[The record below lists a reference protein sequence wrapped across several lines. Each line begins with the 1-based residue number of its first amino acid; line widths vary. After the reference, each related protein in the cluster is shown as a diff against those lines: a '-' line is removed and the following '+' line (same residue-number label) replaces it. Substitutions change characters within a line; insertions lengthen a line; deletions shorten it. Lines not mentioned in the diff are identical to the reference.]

1 MKFRLLLSLS
11 VLGMVGAGMV
21 GSACAEDDV
30 YVDLSV
36 LNSLQAA
43 APAAVVQPLFPDVKN
58 APAPKKPRAVKRKK
72 AEKRQEV
79 KLQKVKAEAKKAED
93 KVEVKAEA
101 APQPD
106 KTETP
111 VTETVPAADGAKN
124 NLDTLRQ
131 AILTGQLQPGE
142 RLMEIHLADKLGVSR
157 TPIREA
163 IRKLELEGLVTMIP
177 RKGAEVARI
186 TEKNLKDVLEV
197 RRALDALCA
206 ELACDRITNEE
217 KSKLKEACN
226 AFEEATRTKDARV
239 IAQAD
244 VALHDIIVEAT
255 GNDRLIQLIHN
266 LSQQM
271 YRYRFEYIKDES
283 QHDTLTKEHRVIYE
297 SIINN
302 DKETAARAAKL
313 HIDNQEASILRQIRE
328 ENAAQEKK
336 NKGSF

>member
-111 VTETVPAADGAKN
+111 VTEAVPTADGAKN

-131 AILTGQLQPGE
+131 AIAENSIRKEPVATETSAAKTAVSAEMPADASHLVETAVVPVENTAVVVDDKSGKSLSEVLNNNVPEETPPEPEKVSNAIKFDAESAELTE
-142 RLMEIHLADKLGVSR
+142 ADKQQIDAIMAGFEDAVNHKVAITAYNLDDGKEVFYRKKQSLDR
-157 TPIREA
+157 AIA
-163 IRKLELEGLVTMIP
+163 IRSYLLSKGYKNYSIKVINIPAGDERVNTVDVVEL
-177 RKGAEVARI
+177 R
-186 TEKNLKDVLEV
+186 
-197 RRALDALCA
+197 
-206 ELACDRITNEE
+206 
-217 KSKLKEACN
+217 
-226 AFEEATRTKDARV
+226 
-239 IAQAD
+239 
-244 VALHDIIVEAT
+244 
-255 GNDRLIQLIHN
+255 
-266 LSQQM
+266 
-271 YRYRFEYIKDES
+271 
-283 QHDTLTKEHRVIYE
+283 
-297 SIINN
+297 
-302 DKETAARAAKL
+302 
-313 HIDNQEASILRQIRE
+313 
-328 ENAAQEKK
+328 
-336 NKGSF
+336 

>member
-124 NLDTLRQ
+124 SLDTLRQ
-131 AILTGQLQPGE
+131 AIAENSIRKEPVATETSAAKTAVSAEMPADASHLVETAVVPVENTAVVVDDKSGESLSEVLNNNVPEETPPEPEKVSNAIKFDAESAELTV
-142 RLMEIHLADKLGVSR
+142 ADKQQIDAIMAGFEDAVNHKVAITAYNLDDGKEVFYRKKQSLDR
-157 TPIREA
+157 AIA
-163 IRKLELEGLVTMIP
+163 IRSYLLSKGYKNYSIKVINIPAGDERVNTVDVVEL
-177 RKGAEVARI
+177 R
-186 TEKNLKDVLEV
+186 
-197 RRALDALCA
+197 
-206 ELACDRITNEE
+206 
-217 KSKLKEACN
+217 
-226 AFEEATRTKDARV
+226 
-239 IAQAD
+239 
-244 VALHDIIVEAT
+244 
-255 GNDRLIQLIHN
+255 
-266 LSQQM
+266 
-271 YRYRFEYIKDES
+271 
-283 QHDTLTKEHRVIYE
+283 
-297 SIINN
+297 
-302 DKETAARAAKL
+302 
-313 HIDNQEASILRQIRE
+313 
-328 ENAAQEKK
+328 
-336 NKGSF
+336 

>member
-131 AILTGQLQPGE
+131 AIAENSIRKEPVATEISAAKTAVSAEMPADASHLVETAVVPVENTAVVVDDKSGESLSEVLNNNVPEETPPEPEKVSNAIKFDAESAELTE
-142 RLMEIHLADKLGVSR
+142 ADKQQIDAIMAGFEDAVNHKVAITAYNLDDGKEVFYRKKQSLDR
-157 TPIREA
+157 AIA
-163 IRKLELEGLVTMIP
+163 IRSYLLSKGYKNYSIKVINIPAGDERVNTVDVVEL
-177 RKGAEVARI
+177 R
-186 TEKNLKDVLEV
+186 
-197 RRALDALCA
+197 
-206 ELACDRITNEE
+206 
-217 KSKLKEACN
+217 
-226 AFEEATRTKDARV
+226 
-239 IAQAD
+239 
-244 VALHDIIVEAT
+244 
-255 GNDRLIQLIHN
+255 
-266 LSQQM
+266 
-271 YRYRFEYIKDES
+271 
-283 QHDTLTKEHRVIYE
+283 
-297 SIINN
+297 
-302 DKETAARAAKL
+302 
-313 HIDNQEASILRQIRE
+313 
-328 ENAAQEKK
+328 
-336 NKGSF
+336 

>member
-36 LNSLQAA
+36 LNSLQAV

-131 AILTGQLQPGE
+131 AIAENSIRKEPVATETSAAKTAVSAEMPADASHLVETAVVPVENTAVVVDDKSGESLSEVLNNNVPEETPPEPEKVSNAIKFDAESAELTE
-142 RLMEIHLADKLGVSR
+142 ADKQQIDAIMAGFEDAVNHKVAITAYNLDDGKEVFYRKKQSLDR
-157 TPIREA
+157 AIA
-163 IRKLELEGLVTMIP
+163 IRSYLLSKGYKNYSIKVINIPAGDERVNTVDVVEL
-177 RKGAEVARI
+177 R
-186 TEKNLKDVLEV
+186 
-197 RRALDALCA
+197 
-206 ELACDRITNEE
+206 
-217 KSKLKEACN
+217 
-226 AFEEATRTKDARV
+226 
-239 IAQAD
+239 
-244 VALHDIIVEAT
+244 
-255 GNDRLIQLIHN
+255 
-266 LSQQM
+266 
-271 YRYRFEYIKDES
+271 
-283 QHDTLTKEHRVIYE
+283 
-297 SIINN
+297 
-302 DKETAARAAKL
+302 
-313 HIDNQEASILRQIRE
+313 
-328 ENAAQEKK
+328 
-336 NKGSF
+336 

>member
-72 AEKRQEV
+72 GEKRQEV

-111 VTETVPAADGAKN
+111 VTETVPAADGANN

-131 AILTGQLQPGE
+131 AIAENSIRKEPGATETSAVKTAVSAEMPADASLPVGTAVVPVENTAVVVDDKSGESLSEVLNNNVPEETPPEPEKVSNAIKFDAESAELTE
-142 RLMEIHLADKLGVSR
+142 ADKQQIDAIMAGFEDAVNHKVAITAYNLDDGKEVFYRKKQSLDR
-157 TPIREA
+157 AIA
-163 IRKLELEGLVTMIP
+163 IRSYLLSKGYKNYSIKVINIPAGDERVNTVDVVEL
-177 RKGAEVARI
+177 R
-186 TEKNLKDVLEV
+186 
-197 RRALDALCA
+197 
-206 ELACDRITNEE
+206 
-217 KSKLKEACN
+217 
-226 AFEEATRTKDARV
+226 
-239 IAQAD
+239 
-244 VALHDIIVEAT
+244 
-255 GNDRLIQLIHN
+255 
-266 LSQQM
+266 
-271 YRYRFEYIKDES
+271 
-283 QHDTLTKEHRVIYE
+283 
-297 SIINN
+297 
-302 DKETAARAAKL
+302 
-313 HIDNQEASILRQIRE
+313 
-328 ENAAQEKK
+328 
-336 NKGSF
+336 

>member
-131 AILTGQLQPGE
+131 AIAENSIHKEPVATETSAAKTAVSAEMPADASHLVETAVVPVENTAVVVDDKSGESLSEVLNNNVPEETPPEPEKVSNAIKFDAESAELTE
-142 RLMEIHLADKLGVSR
+142 ADKQQIDAIMAGFEDAVNHKVAITAYNLDDGKEVFYRKKQSLDR
-157 TPIREA
+157 AIA
-163 IRKLELEGLVTMIP
+163 IRSYLLSKGYKNYSIKVINIPAGDERVNTVDVVEL
-177 RKGAEVARI
+177 R
-186 TEKNLKDVLEV
+186 
-197 RRALDALCA
+197 
-206 ELACDRITNEE
+206 
-217 KSKLKEACN
+217 
-226 AFEEATRTKDARV
+226 
-239 IAQAD
+239 
-244 VALHDIIVEAT
+244 
-255 GNDRLIQLIHN
+255 
-266 LSQQM
+266 
-271 YRYRFEYIKDES
+271 
-283 QHDTLTKEHRVIYE
+283 
-297 SIINN
+297 
-302 DKETAARAAKL
+302 
-313 HIDNQEASILRQIRE
+313 
-328 ENAAQEKK
+328 
-336 NKGSF
+336 

>member
-124 NLDTLRQ
+124 SLDTLRQ
-131 AILTGQLQPGE
+131 AIAENSIRKEPVAAETSSAKMAVSAEMPVDASHLVETAVVPVENTAVVVDDKSGESLSEVLNNNVPEETPPEPEKVSNAIKFDAESAELTE
-142 RLMEIHLADKLGVSR
+142 ADKQQIDAIMAGFEDAVNHKVAITAYNLDDGKEVFYRKKQSLDR
-157 TPIREA
+157 AIA
-163 IRKLELEGLVTMIP
+163 IRSYLLSKGYKNYSIKVINIPAGDERVNTVDVVEL
-177 RKGAEVARI
+177 R
-186 TEKNLKDVLEV
+186 
-197 RRALDALCA
+197 
-206 ELACDRITNEE
+206 
-217 KSKLKEACN
+217 
-226 AFEEATRTKDARV
+226 
-239 IAQAD
+239 
-244 VALHDIIVEAT
+244 
-255 GNDRLIQLIHN
+255 
-266 LSQQM
+266 
-271 YRYRFEYIKDES
+271 
-283 QHDTLTKEHRVIYE
+283 
-297 SIINN
+297 
-302 DKETAARAAKL
+302 
-313 HIDNQEASILRQIRE
+313 
-328 ENAAQEKK
+328 
-336 NKGSF
+336 

>member
-1 MKFRLLLSLS
+1 MSDSLT
-11 VLGMVGAGMV
+11 
-21 GSACAEDDV
+21 
-30 YVDLSV
+30 
-36 LNSLQAA
+36 LNSNEDFL
-43 APAAVVQPLFPDVKN
+43 PLRDVVF
-58 APAPKKPRAVKRKK
+58 
-72 AEKRQEV
+72 
-79 KLQKVKAEAKKAED
+79 
-93 KVEVKAEA
+93 
-101 APQPD
+101 
-106 KTETP
+106 
-111 VTETVPAADGAKN
+111 
-124 NLDTLRQ
+124 DTLRQ

-142 RLMEIHLADKLGVSR
+142 RLMEIHLAEKLGVSR

-177 RKGAEVARI
+177 RRGAEVAQI

-226 AFEEATRTKDARV
+226 AFEKATRTKDARV

-255 GNDRLIQLIHN
+255 GNERLVQLIHN

-283 QHDTLTKEHRVIYE
+283 QHDILVKEHRVIYE

-302 DKETAARAAKL
+302 DKETAAKAAKL

-328 ENAAQEKK
+328 ENAAQENKK
-336 NKGSF
+336 KSVF

>member
-124 NLDTLRQ
+124 SLDTLRQ
-131 AILTGQLQPGE
+131 AIAENSIRKEPVATETSAAKTAVSAEMPADASHLVETAVVPVENTAVVVDDKSGESLSEVLNNNVPEETPPEPEKVSNAIKFDAESAELTE
-142 RLMEIHLADKLGVSR
+142 ADKQQIDAIMAGFEDAVNHKVAITAYNLDDGKEVFYRKKQSLDR
-157 TPIREA
+157 AIA
-163 IRKLELEGLVTMIP
+163 IRSYLLSKGYKNYSIKVINIPAGDERVNTVDVVEL
-177 RKGAEVARI
+177 R
-186 TEKNLKDVLEV
+186 
-197 RRALDALCA
+197 
-206 ELACDRITNEE
+206 
-217 KSKLKEACN
+217 
-226 AFEEATRTKDARV
+226 
-239 IAQAD
+239 
-244 VALHDIIVEAT
+244 
-255 GNDRLIQLIHN
+255 
-266 LSQQM
+266 
-271 YRYRFEYIKDES
+271 
-283 QHDTLTKEHRVIYE
+283 
-297 SIINN
+297 
-302 DKETAARAAKL
+302 
-313 HIDNQEASILRQIRE
+313 
-328 ENAAQEKK
+328 
-336 NKGSF
+336 

>member
-111 VTETVPAADGAKN
+111 VTEAVPAADGAKN

-131 AILTGQLQPGE
+131 AIAENSIRKEPVATETSAAKTAVSAEMPADASHLVETAVVPVENTAVVVDDKRGESLSEVLNNNVPEETPPEPEKVSNAIKFDAESAELTE
-142 RLMEIHLADKLGVSR
+142 ADKQQIDAIMAGFEDAVNHKVAITAYNLDDGKEVFYRKKQSLDR
-157 TPIREA
+157 AIA
-163 IRKLELEGLVTMIP
+163 IRSYLLSKGYKNYSIKVINIPAGDERVNTVDVVEL
-177 RKGAEVARI
+177 R
-186 TEKNLKDVLEV
+186 
-197 RRALDALCA
+197 
-206 ELACDRITNEE
+206 
-217 KSKLKEACN
+217 
-226 AFEEATRTKDARV
+226 
-239 IAQAD
+239 
-244 VALHDIIVEAT
+244 
-255 GNDRLIQLIHN
+255 
-266 LSQQM
+266 
-271 YRYRFEYIKDES
+271 
-283 QHDTLTKEHRVIYE
+283 
-297 SIINN
+297 
-302 DKETAARAAKL
+302 
-313 HIDNQEASILRQIRE
+313 
-328 ENAAQEKK
+328 
-336 NKGSF
+336 

>member
-131 AILTGQLQPGE
+131 AIAENSIRKEPVATETPAAETAVSAEMPADASHLVETAVVPVENTAVVVDDKSGESLSEVLNNNVPEETPPEPEKVSNAIKFDAESAELTE
-142 RLMEIHLADKLGVSR
+142 ADKQQIDAIMAGFEDAVNHKVAITAYNLDDGKEVFYRKKQSLDR
-157 TPIREA
+157 AIA
-163 IRKLELEGLVTMIP
+163 IRSYLLSKGYKNYSIKVINIPAGDERVNTVDVVEL
-177 RKGAEVARI
+177 R
-186 TEKNLKDVLEV
+186 
-197 RRALDALCA
+197 
-206 ELACDRITNEE
+206 
-217 KSKLKEACN
+217 
-226 AFEEATRTKDARV
+226 
-239 IAQAD
+239 
-244 VALHDIIVEAT
+244 
-255 GNDRLIQLIHN
+255 
-266 LSQQM
+266 
-271 YRYRFEYIKDES
+271 
-283 QHDTLTKEHRVIYE
+283 
-297 SIINN
+297 
-302 DKETAARAAKL
+302 
-313 HIDNQEASILRQIRE
+313 
-328 ENAAQEKK
+328 
-336 NKGSF
+336 